1 MELYTVYR
9 ILVRI
14 RRLKWLWWSLALLP
28 VLGFVGYKG
37 FLFIDKELFVSEE
50 LPIYDI
56 GPHPNDDTLRVAV
69 IGDSWAEYHTSLEC
83 DTIFC
88 RYAKRLTS
96 LPVKSFSRG
105 HSGKTTKEVYYEMFS
120 DRTVEHVWDVDRCTQ
135 PLMEQHPDYCIIMAG
150 INDWRL
156 FKSCH
161 FYVENYRLMLNLLI
175 KNGIRP
181 VVMEMPNVDMIYFH
195 GKRKIYRKWMFKTLS
210 LLTGIDES
218 YESAQDYRDAMKEML
233 QEYGLEDKVL
243 FIPMSAW
250 NPGGIEAAP
259 EIYLDDRLHINMD
272 GYHILD
278 SCMAYEVIKDFQ
290 KRNKLKAK

>member
-28 VLGFVGYKG
+28 VLGFLGYKG
-37 FLFIDKELFVSEE
+37 SFYIDEALFVAEE

-56 GPHPNDDTLRVAV
+56 GPRPNDDTLRVAV

-96 LPVKSFSRG
+96 RPVKSFSRG
-105 HSGKTTKEVYYEMFS
+105 HSGKITKEIYYEMFS
-120 DRTVEHVWDVDRCTQ
+120 DRTVEHTWDVDRCTQ
-135 PLMEQHPDYCIIMAG
+135 PLIEQHPDYCIIMAG

-156 FKSCH
+156 FKSDD
-161 FYVENYRLMLNLLI
+161 FYVGNYRLMLNLLI

-181 VVMEMPNVDMIYFH
+181 VVMEMPNVDMGYFH
-195 GKRKIYRKWMFKTLS
+195 GNRKFYRRWMFNALS
-210 LLTGIDES
+210 LVTGTDDS
-218 YESAQDYRDAMKEML
+218 YGSAQDYRDAMRKML
-233 QEYGLEDKVL
+233 QESDLDDKVL
-243 FIPMSAW
+243 FIPISAW
-250 NPGGIEAAP
+250 NPGGVDANP
-259 EIYLDDRLHINMD
+259 EIFLDDRLHLNLD
-272 GYHILD
+272 GYHVLD
-278 SCMAYEVIKDFQ
+278 SCMAYEVMKDFK
-290 KRNKLKAK
+290 KRKRLKTK